1 MFTFEACLSF
11 FFFFEACLLT
21 FNLIFLTASWLGL
34 CLLQFKESDKTSP
47 RIFCLCV
54 LDMTNDSLLPKRP
67 QKRVWLLRQGRTS
80 GSNCFWSLLSSPEQS
95 FICYIHAT
103 RAKSILN
110 SKKKKKKER
119 NIPHRNSCIQNT
131 ASLLQR
137 IARNGKVSISFCVY
151 P

>member
-1 MFTFEACLSF
+1 MRSVGNKRLFSVFTFEACPF
-11 FFFFEACLLT
+11 FFFFLEACLLP

-54 LDMTNDSLLPKRP
+54 LDMTNDSLLPKGP

-110 SKKKKKKER
+110 SKKKKGKK
-119 NIPHRNSCIQNT
+119 NPPQKQLYSKHSQFTPATC
-131 ASLLQR
+131 
-137 IARNGKVSISFCVY
+137 
-151 P
+151 